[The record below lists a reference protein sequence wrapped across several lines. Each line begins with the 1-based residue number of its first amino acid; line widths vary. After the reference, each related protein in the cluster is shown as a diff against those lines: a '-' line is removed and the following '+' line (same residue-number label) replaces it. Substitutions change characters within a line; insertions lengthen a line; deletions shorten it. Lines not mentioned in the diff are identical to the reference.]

1 MTNWTIERMVYR
13 KARRREVFVGHRI
26 SSDRGKSWIEEGE
39 LHASFEDSFSQVTR
53 EVDIEEYQSRV
64 AACTQDVVDHAA
76 SGRAA
81 D

>member
-1 MTNWTIERMVYR
+1 MVYT

-26 SSDRGKSWIEEGE
+26 SADGGKSWIEEGE
-39 LHASFEDSFSQVTR
+39 LHTSFEDSFSHVTR

-64 AACTQDVVDHAA
+64 AAARKMSLIMPFLAA
-76 SGRAA
+76 AA